1 MEMKMKMKT
10 KTKPKKEY
18 NGLYLVIDSDV
29 LRTLAYLDMLKKKYG
44 HVEMSQINDDNLI
57 GDFNYYLKIL
67 EHGKK
72 EHIKFLIVEPVYY
85 ESRHS
90 PSLLNFM
97 KEYCYFPN
105 PNAKDYQDKQQKA
118 KDLAYAYCSP
128 YVFNGENFDAP
139 MKTVYCADCKRYTPV
154 NDAYVMANAAVEGC
168 CVLTANKQDFIFNKK
183 QPLGNKDRLDG
194 ICRINQL
201 YGYCERNE
209 KGVFTPKPIT
219 INLLMG
225 KLKGDGKFGMMQQ
238 PGEKIKVS
246 EFSR

>member
-1 MEMKMKMKT
+1 MMKMNMKT
-10 KTKPKKEY
+10 KTKTKKEY

-29 LRTLAYLDMLKKKYG
+29 LRTLSYLDMLRKTYG
-44 HVEMSQINDDNLI
+44 HIDMAQVNDEVLLN
-57 GDFNYYLKIL
+57 DFNYYSKIL

-72 EHIKFLIVEPVYY
+72 EHIKFFIVEPVFY
-85 ESRHS
+85 ESQHS
-90 PSLLNFM
+90 LSLLNFM

-105 PNAKDYQDKQQKA
+105 PNAKDYAEKQRKA
-118 KDLAYAYCSP
+118 RDLAYAYCSP
-128 YVFNGENFDAP
+128 YTFNGVTYDAP
-139 MKTVYCADCKRYTPV
+139 MKTVYNADCKRYTPV
-154 NDAYVMANAAVEGC
+154 NDAYVMSNAAVEGC

-225 KLKGDGKFGMMQQ
+225 KLKGDGKFGLLQQ
-238 PGEKIKVS
+238 NGEKIKGS
-246 EFSR
+246 EFLR